1 MDSYGIITLLPPV
14 FIIIFALV
22 TKKTLEALLLG
33 GLIGSVIAYG
43 TGFFWGYLDFMYE
56 VLSDTGNIWMILT
69 VGLFGSFIAIMRKAK
84 ATSGFTRLVLKY
96 SDSEK
101 KSMFIAWILGL
112 IIFVDEY
119 LNVLTI
125 GNAMRTV
132 CDQQKTPREM
142 LAYIIDST
150 GVPVCMLI
158 PISTQMCIR
167 DRDSAGHR
175 SVYDIQHQYGY
186 PGGCLP
192 RRSARTGSWIFV
204 DVYKRQILSWSGS

>member
-158 PISTQMCIR
+158 PISTQAVYW
-167 DRDSAGHR
+167 AGMLEQEPTLEYLGGVWIYSLARYR
-175 SVYDIQHQYGY
+175 SHFTLLHPQSSFR
-186 PGGCLP
+186 L
-192 RRSARTGSWIFV
+192 
-204 DVYKRQILSWSGS
+204 LSWG

>member
-84 ATSGFTRLVLKY
+84 ATSGFTRLVLK
-96 SDSEK
+96 
-101 KSMFIAWILGL
+101 
-112 IIFVDEY
+112 
-119 LNVLTI
+119 
-125 GNAMRTV
+125 
-132 CDQQKTPREM
+132 
-142 LAYIIDST
+142 
-150 GVPVCMLI
+150 
-158 PISTQMCIR
+158 
-167 DRDSAGHR
+167 
-175 SVYDIQHQYGY
+175 
-186 PGGCLP
+186 
-192 RRSARTGSWIFV
+192 
-204 DVYKRQILSWSGS
+204 

>member
-158 PISTQMCIR
+158 PISTQAVYW
-167 DRDSAGHR
+167 AGMLEQEPTLEYLGGVWIYSLARYR
-175 SVYDIQHQYGY
+175 SRFTLLHPQSSFR
-186 PGGCLP
+186 L
-192 RRSARTGSWIFV
+192 
-204 DVYKRQILSWSGS
+204 LSWG

>member
-158 PISTQMCIR
+158 PISTQAVYW
-167 DRDSAGHR
+167 AGMLEQEPTLEYLEGVWIYSLARYR
-175 SVYDIQHQYGY
+175 SRFTLLH
-186 PGGCLP
+186 P
-192 RRSARTGSWIFV
+192 RSSFRLSSW
-204 DVYKRQILSWSGS
+204 G